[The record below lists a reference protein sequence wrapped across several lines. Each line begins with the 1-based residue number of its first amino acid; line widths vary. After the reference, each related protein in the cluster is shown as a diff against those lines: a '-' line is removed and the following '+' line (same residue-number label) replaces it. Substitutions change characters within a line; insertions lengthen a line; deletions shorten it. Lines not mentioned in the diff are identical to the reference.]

1 MHQRRRFW
9 QQAGPEPLIHKLFN
23 EHVPEVATGELQ
35 VVAAARDKQSLLAA
49 LRSTT
54 SEDPAFVD
62 LGSSGLCR
70 IGMELQLTTI
80 WLILWT
86 EDVASLIVNA
96 IGQIGGALAES
107 QVRLDD
113 SMFKAWVEL
122 DRSAFFE
129 LSEKQQAR
137 TRLASQLVGMEIQL
151 VPSGS

>member
-1 MHQRRRFW
+1 
-9 QQAGPEPLIHKLFN
+9 
-23 EHVPEVATGELQ
+23 
-35 VVAAARDKQSLLAA
+35 
-49 LRSTT
+49 
-54 SEDPAFVD
+54 
-62 LGSSGLCR
+62 
-70 IGMELQLTTI
+70 MELQLTTI
-80 WLILWT
+80 WLFLWT

-122 DRSAFFE
+122 DCSAFFE

-137 TRLASQLVGMEIQL
+137 TRLASQLVGIEIQL